1 MERYQEI
8 IESAFLQ
15 SENKYLPKLNFINN
29 LFEFSFND
37 YSDVCVLNQNAKRKF
52 SSNDKWDLI
61 ISGGEFGFSEN
72 ELVFLKKT
80 KASFVKLSENIL
92 RAETAPLVA
101 LSIQN
106 I

>member
-1 MERYQEI
+1 M
-8 IESAFLQ
+8 
-15 SENKYLPKLNFINN
+15 
-29 LFEFSFND
+29 
-37 YSDVCVLNQNAKRKF
+37 CVLNQNAKRKF
-52 SSNDKWDLI
+52 SSNDNWDLI

-72 ELVFLKKT
+72 ELDFLKKT